1 MTTQHIAK
9 DHLKDFF
16 DHFSMIMPTEL
27 VEIEVAG
34 LDLGDQIEAE
44 WTPMTGISYDPK
56 DGMVVVML
64 EDGKVQHTVPAPQ
77 EVVVVEDDS
86 GINSITIKDGEG
98 HLHVLRLKEPRALPS
113 PRA

>member
-1 MTTQHIAK
+1 MATQEIAK
-9 DHLKDFF
+9 EHLKDYF

-44 WTPMTGISYDPK
+44 WAPMTGISYDPK
-56 DGMVVVML
+56 DDIVVVEL
-64 EDGKVQHTVPAPQ
+64 EDGKVQHTIRSPQ
-77 EVVVVEDDS
+77 EVVVDEGDE
-86 GINSITIKDGEG
+86 GIRSISIKCGEG

-113 PRA
+113 KA